1 MGGKKFLTT
10 GLSSWS
16 SVLMETS
23 VLKPG
28 TGSSMWASRCRKLQ
42 PRCDVT
48 NLWSFFQDYRWL
60 AFPCNPWISCLV
72 FQTHRRLVSLQ
83 KESAGPRTQPA
94 AAPREPAEPEQEP
107 KPESSKKLIIF
118 LSCSLFP
125 TLMKLQLNA
134 AHWEK
139 TECFWNELAVRPGS
153 GRVANLHTGP
163 DVCCS
168 GWIKCCRLMCDVC
181 LLRQVSTP
189 TDSRMNQQ
197 LKDQRERWQRC
208 WCLLTECPSCG
219 RPGFSS
225 KPSSPPSY
233 PRPLRLWPNWT
244 SGTEDWLQTV
254 PALLSSLEM
263 FLEAW
268 VEGVYRIINGCRQER
283 CTSVLRVPVTLIFQV
298 SGKQTT
304 PARSPRTAKKC
315 GQNQRCKT
323 WKYINKSSNRIPAD
337 LTTDI
342 HCLPPAPHPDRSLL
356 LSTKWQRVPI
366 ILLKAETVVP
376 KTLFM

>member
-1 MGGKKFLTT
+1 
-10 GLSSWS
+10 
-16 SVLMETS
+16 
-23 VLKPG
+23 
-28 TGSSMWASRCRKLQ
+28 
-42 PRCDVT
+42 
-48 NLWSFFQDYRWL
+48 
-60 AFPCNPWISCLV
+60 
-72 FQTHRRLVSLQ
+72 
-83 KESAGPRTQPA
+83 
-94 AAPREPAEPEQEP
+94 
-107 KPESSKKLIIF
+107 
-118 LSCSLFP
+118 
-125 TLMKLQLNA
+125 MKLQLNA

-263 FLEAW
+263 FLEVW
-268 VEGVYRIINGCRQER
+268 VEGVYRIINGCRQSAAPQCSEFLWLWSFKWAGSKPHQQDSQELPKNVDR
-283 CTSVLRVPVTLIFQV
+283 I
-298 SGKQTT
+298 K
-304 PARSPRTAKKC
+304 
-315 GQNQRCKT
+315 RCKT

-337 LTTDI
+337 LTTYI
-342 HCLPPAPHPDRSLL
+342 HCLPPAPRPDRSLL

>member
-268 VEGVYRIINGCRQER
+268 VEGVYRIINGCRRALHLSAPSSCDFDLSSER
-283 CTSVLRVPVTLIFQV
+283 EANHTSKIPKNCQKMWTESKDARPENILINPPTGSQPTWPQTSTACHQPPTLIVPSFCPQ
-298 SGKQTT
+298 SGSGC
-304 PARSPRTAKKC
+304 R
-315 GQNQRCKT
+315 
-323 WKYINKSSNRIPAD
+323 
-337 LTTDI
+337 
-342 HCLPPAPHPDRSLL
+342 
-356 LSTKWQRVPI
+356 
-366 ILLKAETVVP
+366 
-376 KTLFM
+376 

>member
-139 TECFWNELAVRPGS
+139 TECFWNELAERPGS
-153 GRVANLHTGP
+153 GRVSNLHTGP

-181 LLRQVSTP
+181 VCLLRQVSTP

-197 LKDQRERWQRC
+197 LDGLGFLQNLLLLPRTRGRSGC
-208 WCLLTECPSCG
+208 GLTEHLG
-219 RPGFSS
+219 R
-225 KPSSPPSY
+225 
-233 PRPLRLWPNWT
+233 RT
-244 SGTEDWLQTV
+244 D
-254 PALLSSLEM
+254 
-263 FLEAW
+263 
-268 VEGVYRIINGCRQER
+268 CRQFPLFCHLWR
-283 CTSVLRVPVTLIFQV
+283 CFLKR
-298 SGKQTT
+298 G
-304 PARSPRTAKKC
+304 
-315 GQNQRCKT
+315 
-323 WKYINKSSNRIPAD
+323 WKAF
-337 LTTDI
+337 T
-342 HCLPPAPHPDRSLL
+342 
-356 LSTKWQRVPI
+356 
-366 ILLKAETVVP
+366 E
-376 KTLFM
+376 